1 MLKHIIYIMSKERVK
16 IMIDYGRIRST
27 IKPEEKVIDDFSVWI
42 NTDIQEVE
50 VTHEDDTLIEYEF
63 NQVRYS
69 KDEYIKII
77 DDKNANLETQ
87 LTDTQ
92 IALCEVYELM
102 I

>member
-1 MLKHIIYIMSKERVK
+1 
-16 IMIDYGRIRST
+16 MIDYGRIRST

-50 VTHEDDTLIEYEF
+50 VTHEDDTHIEYEF

-77 DDKNANLETQ
+77 DDKNAQLESQ
-87 LTDTQ
+87 VTDTQ
-92 IALCEVYELM
+92 MALVEVYEMVL
-102 I
+102 